1 MGLLAKAD
9 VTKTITKRTK
19 IRTTKVKRTEKVEKV
34 EVVRWLQMRSIA
46 CRNPKMIEE
55 TIAAV
60 AEGVVGIVI
69 VIVIVTGVVAEEG
82 EAERGTE
89 KEIAIAIERCRVT
102 DVVEMNLK
110 KNLTTI
116 L

>member
-1 MGLLAKAD
+1 
-9 VTKTITKRTK
+9 
-19 IRTTKVKRTEKVEKV
+19 
-34 EVVRWLQMRSIA
+34 MRSLPMA
-46 CRNPKMIEE
+46 TEVLP
-55 TIAAV
+55 
-60 AEGVVGIVI
+60 
-69 VIVIVTGVVAEEG
+69 AEEG
-82 EAERGTE
+82 EAEKGTE

>member
-1 MGLLAKAD
+1 MGLLAKAG

-19 IRTTKVKRTEKVEKV
+19 IRTTKVKRTEKVEKE

-60 AEGVVGIVI
+60 VEGVVGIG
-69 VIVIVTGVVAEEG
+69 IVTGVVAEEG

-89 KEIAIAIERCRVT
+89 KEIAIAIENCRVT

>member
-1 MGLLAKAD
+1 M
-9 VTKTITKRTK
+9 
-19 IRTTKVKRTEKVEKV
+19 

-46 CRNPKMIEE
+46 CRNPKMIVE

-60 AEGVVGIVI
+60 AEGVVGI